1 MEHIVLL
8 NSPLDLTSVKQFV
21 IHPVRLL
28 GRMVSRRLCLSWCV
42 ESVPLVINFF
52 LHELSNKIYKC
63 NCMHCYFS
71 EAEIHMVE
79 ISIGAAVAS
88 LLGFAAAKD
97 LWRRLMGRPGLS

>member
-1 MEHIVLL
+1 
-8 NSPLDLTSVKQFV
+8 
-21 IHPVRLL
+21 
-28 GRMVSRRLCLSWCV
+28 
-42 ESVPLVINFF
+42 
-52 LHELSNKIYKC
+52 
-63 NCMHCYFS
+63 MHCYFS